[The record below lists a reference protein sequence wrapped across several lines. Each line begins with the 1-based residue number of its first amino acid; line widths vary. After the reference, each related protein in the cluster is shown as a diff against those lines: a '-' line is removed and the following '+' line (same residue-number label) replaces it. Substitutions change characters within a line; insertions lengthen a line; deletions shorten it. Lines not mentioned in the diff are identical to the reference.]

1 MKILELL
8 TQKRIIGNVG
18 EDAAARYLRRKGY
31 KVLERNYV
39 AAGHEIDLIAKNAD
53 FLCFVEV
60 KTRTA
65 GHENDMEARPAAA
78 VTPEKQRA
86 IISAAK
92 NYIAIFRPTIAIR
105 FDVCEVILSE
115 RRKLV
120 SLNYIEGAFNAN
132 TAFAKRWG

>member
-18 EDAAARYLRRKGY
+18 EDAAARYLRRHGY

-39 AAGHEIDLIAKNAD
+39 AEGHEIDIVAKD
-53 FLCFVEV
+53 KKFLCFIEV
-60 KTRTA
+60 KTRTE
-65 GHENDMEARPAAA
+65 GHGSDMEARPASA

-92 NYIAIFRPTIAIR
+92 NYIAIFRPEAAIR

-115 RRKLV
+115 KRKV
-120 SLNYIEGAFNAN
+120 ISLNYIEGAFNAN
-132 TAFAKRWG
+132 TAFTRR